1 MDLRADRQW
10 RDERRAS
17 LLAGLG
23 LAESIVSCH
32 HTTGTLW
39 VDGSGSWFRS
49 APRDERVRFAGNG
62 IGPDADDDRARCCNG
77 DADDDRSAII
87 GFTIH
92 DHHDHVVIRGHG
104 NIRIS
109 VWHGQRENRERRK
122 TERCAA
128 TKWVAD
134 ADDHRDRRD
143 RGSRPCRVLDRSFA
157 STTGTSTTVTGMD
170 PTAPDRTPRRWSDRR
185 LPRNLHP
192 VAWWIWAA
200 GLVVAASRT
209 TNPLLLL
216 VIVSVAGVV
225 VSARRS
231 DAPWA
236 RAFRYYLVF
245 GAVIIA
251 MRVGSRIIFG
261 GGIDVGGHVLFR
273 LPVVPLPQWAAGIRL
288 GGAVTLEAVLAAA
301 YDGLR
306 LATLIVCIGAANAL
320 ANPKRALRALPG
332 ALYELGV
339 AVVISI
345 TVAPQLITS
354 IQRVRR
360 ARKLRGGS
368 QKGFKALRS
377 IALPVLQDALDR
389 SLMLAAAMDSRGYGR
404 RAAVSD
410 NQRRAT
416 SALLIGGLLAL
427 CFGSYGLFGG
437 GTSGAA
443 VVPAMVVGVVLCAAG
458 ITLGSRRVRH
468 TDYRPDPWGLPENLV
483 AGAGLAT
490 ALVFGLVG
498 RYDATNLNPSLS
510 PLAWPTL
517 PIIPLIGVVIA
528 ASPAVTAPPPPIG
541 LKWSTTRHAG
551 HAADSTLGPKD
562 TVPA

>member
-1 MDLRADRQW
+1 M
-10 RDERRAS
+10 
-17 LLAGLG
+17 
-23 LAESIVSCH
+23 
-32 HTTGTLW
+32 T
-39 VDGSGSWFRS
+39 FR
-49 APRDERVRFAGNG
+49 G
-62 IGPDADDDRARCCNG
+62 
-77 DADDDRSAII
+77 
-87 GFTIH
+87 
-92 DHHDHVVIRGHG
+92 
-104 NIRIS
+104 
-109 VWHGQRENRERRK
+109 W
-122 TERCAA
+122 
-128 TKWVAD
+128 
-134 ADDHRDRRD
+134 RDRR
-143 RGSRPCRVLDRSFA
+143 V
-157 STTGTSTTVTGMD
+157 
-170 PTAPDRTPRRWSDRR
+170 
-185 LPRNLHP
+185 PRNLHP
-192 VAWWIWAA
+192 VAWWIWAI

-236 RAFRYYLVF
+236 RAFRYYLFF

-273 LPVVPLPQWAAGIRL
+273 LPVVPLPGWAAGIRL
-288 GGAVTLEAVLAAA
+288 GGAVPLEAVLTAV

-389 SLMLAAAMDSRGYGR
+389 SLLLAAAMDSRGYGR

-410 NQRRAT
+410 GQRRAT

-437 GTSGAA
+437 GTSGRT
-443 VVPAMVVGVVLCAAG
+443 VVPAMIVGVALCIAG

-468 TDYRPDPWGLPENLV
+468 SDYRPDPWGLPENLV
-483 AGAGLAT
+483 AGAGLVT
-490 ALVFGLVG
+490 ALVFGVAG

-517 PIIPLIGVVIA
+517 PIIPLVGVLVASSA
-528 ASPAVTAPPPPIG
+528 AFTAPPPPIRIVALPSRRG
-541 LKWSTTRHAG
+541 SGG
-551 HAADSTLGPKD
+551 HERGIERDETVAA
-562 TVPA
+562 